1 MQAHDLLVESGRK
14 RVGNELRAAAFAKQ
28 QGSPDVGRPQSVSS
42 ISMLGDCCPFV
53 PSLKLSD
60 TCLDEPPHENRWWH
74 VSSCSQHLRVK
85 NPASLY
91 HSPYR
96 SRIIDIGERISIQQ
110 DDVR

>member
-1 MQAHDLLVESGRK
+1 MVAGRSPSTPFPCSAIAAHLSLLR
-14 RVGNELRAAAFAKQ
+14 
-28 QGSPDVGRPQSVSS
+28 
-42 ISMLGDCCPFV
+42 
-53 PSLKLSD
+53 KLSD
-60 TCLDEPPHENRWWH
+60 TCVDEPPHENRWWH
-74 VSSCSQHLRVK
+74 ASSCSQHLRVK